1 MYVGKIPNEIF
12 TLNEYE
18 KVLIQRAKAFQ
29 VVQRLGTVAKKNLPH
44 TMRIQKLKGQTFHLP
59 LPIEE
64 TLKKICS
71 TTDPLNKH
79 HELYIV
85 MRSIPTKSNVIWE
98 KMVSLENV
106 FRVLTWLKSNNTLYS
121 EIKLPQCPQNLREW
135 LDSKNISFQIEM
147 NEDENCENTINGE
160 KNNIVSEAEIL
171 NDQNVEELSNKS
183 EDRENKGENHSITK
197 EHSYSKISSVRDR
210 SINSSDHTYSTI
222 SLSTKDKES
231 TDKIDIQK
239 SKSKTSQH
247 QAMITQVL
255 NPESSQYAQYT
266 IYPLHDKR
274 KNETSTNMYQMLK
287 INEKALDNRLKTLDL
302 QCFPDLYPYGKN
314 GQCEER
320 EVRITAFEFIKP
332 KLKSADSRFRLNQQY
347 LFFLLN
353 DANIRQLGAGVY
365 HTLDVTNSRERY
377 TAGSY
382 LKHLKDGQL
391 EANLTTLFARL
402 RNSEQFWSKPRNNLA
417 CMTRHYGPATWFF
430 TVSPAEWLWDD
441 LIEYIKEINAP
452 HFDKLSASEVI
463 AADSVSVSRFI
474 DSKFQAVLEFIKS
487 DSQPLGPLSHYFW
500 RREYQGRGIQHFH
513 LILWVEGAPIMG
525 INTNEEVVEFIMKYV
540 TCKLPD
546 RKISPTLHR
555 RVTTHQQ
562 HNHNS
567 YCLRTKK
574 LKSGKVSKACRFGFP
589 RPVSEN
595 FVIRDTATPIAGRR
609 NLKSKSRLY
618 DLPRNENEVNINDYN
633 PSVLSV
639 WEGNMDI
646 QFIGEKS
653 TILTQYVTK
662 YATKREIT
670 KSSETINEI
679 NSTKTLPQLLWKIA
693 FRSLTHREVGA
704 LEAADTLLGI
714 SLHGTDSETIIK
726 WLDVRMIRNRKLKTK
741 EEIEELVRNDPESTE
756 IFCPSL
762 IDDYYPNR
770 PKDLENLCL
779 YNFAKWYDTT
789 KTEPKNNI
797 NEYNIANRP
806 EDYFYSLLLLF
817 QPWRNIDELK
827 NGFETYTES
836 FTHQQYMLQQAND
849 YHEYNE
855 EFEKG
860 LEYIKTLIEN
870 KCNNDDDNNDD
881 SQKKSSNCDAAE
893 IHIIAKEINDA
904 AQKHDNNN
912 CTLADMINN
921 MNADQMKVFEKIK
934 NNVLSDNTKLR
945 LYVSGE
951 GGTGKSFL
959 INVIKRWIREELNRE
974 TVVTAP
980 TGIAAFNINGLTIH
994 RVFQLPVK
1002 HGFTPSYT
1010 QLSDNVLKALRD

>member
-1 MYVGKIPNEIF
+1 MSQNHGGSTVYTQCIHGGSTMWWF
-12 TLNEYE
+12 HRGST
-18 KVLIQRAKAFQ
+18 
-29 VVQRLGTVAKKNLPH
+29 VVAGPRG
-44 TMRIQKLKGQTFHLP
+44 
-59 LPIEE
+59 
-64 TLKKICS
+64 
-71 TTDPLNKH
+71 
-79 HELYIV
+79 
-85 MRSIPTKSNVIWE
+85 
-98 KMVSLENV
+98 
-106 FRVLTWLKSNNTLYS
+106 
-121 EIKLPQCPQNLREW
+121 
-135 LDSKNISFQIEM
+135 
-147 NEDENCENTINGE
+147 
-160 KNNIVSEAEIL
+160 
-171 NDQNVEELSNKS
+171 
-183 EDRENKGENHSITK
+183 
-197 EHSYSKISSVRDR
+197 
-210 SINSSDHTYSTI
+210 
-222 SLSTKDKES
+222 
-231 TDKIDIQK
+231 
-239 SKSKTSQH
+239 
-247 QAMITQVL
+247 
-255 NPESSQYAQYT
+255 
-266 IYPLHDKR
+266 
-274 KNETSTNMYQMLK
+274 
-287 INEKALDNRLKTLDL
+287 LDNRIKTLDL

-314 GQCEER
+314 SQCEER
-320 EVRITAFEFIKP
+320 NVPLTAFEYIKAR
-332 KLKSADSRFRLNQQY
+332 LKSADSRFRLNQQY

-353 DANIRQLGAGVY
+353 DANIRQLGASVY
-365 HTLDVTNSRERY
+365 HTLNITNAREKY
-377 TAGSY
+377 TAKSY

-417 CMTRHYGPATWFF
+417 CMTRHYGPAIWFF
-430 TVSPAEWLWDD
+430 TVSPAERLWDD

-463 AADSVSVSRFI
+463 AADPVSVSRYI
-474 DSKFQAVLEFIKS
+474 DNKFQAVLEFIKS

-546 RKISPTLHR
+546 KKISPTLYR

-574 LKSGKVSKACRFGFP
+574 PKS
-589 RPVSEN
+589 
-595 FVIRDTATPIAGRR
+595 AGRR

-679 NSTKTLPQLLWKIA
+679 NSTKTLPQLLWKIV

-741 EEIEELVRNDPESTE
+741 VEIEELEHNDPESTE

-779 YNFAKWYDTT
+779 YNFAKW
-789 KTEPKNNI
+789 I
-797 NEYNIANRP
+797 I
-806 EDYFYSLLLLF
+806 
-817 QPWRNIDELK
+817 
-827 NGFETYTES
+827 
-836 FTHQQYMLQQAND
+836 
-849 YHEYNE
+849 
-855 EFEKG
+855 FEK
-860 LEYIKTLIEN
+860 TV
-870 KCNNDDDNNDD
+870 
-881 SQKKSSNCDAAE
+881 
-893 IHIIAKEINDA
+893 
-904 AQKHDNNN
+904 
-912 CTLADMINN
+912 T
-921 MNADQMKVFEKIK
+921 
-934 NNVLSDNTKLR
+934 R
-945 LYVSGE
+945 L
-951 GGTGKSFL
+951 
-959 INVIKRWIREELNRE
+959 LN
-974 TVVTAP
+974 
-980 TGIAAFNINGLTIH
+980 
-994 RVFQLPVK
+994 
-1002 HGFTPSYT
+1002 
-1010 QLSDNVLKALRD
+1010 